1 MGGRLGGGGC
11 GMVEVLAIGALLW
24 SEPPLAGPRVEDSRR
39 EGLVER
45 DYRGRVKALEVTA
58 EEAAL
63 EALALAPEVKE
74 RALAVLT
81 ERAKVL
87 DRLVME
93 NLETLIALGTASA
106 AEDRADQLR
115 LLLELGE
122 KFRELNEGG
131 TLRSRLEAVLP
142 REERVRFAGLVREY
156 RRALVADAR
165 LGTGENKL
173 GAIAAVRF
181 GEIGKEIERSFARV
195 QGRIAE
201 RYIRDIAEKLSLTE
215 GQRRRLGPII
225 QELAEAFVRAAPEE
239 EIQRLGLR
247 LTAFLTE
254 GQRTALVEVMSGKR
268 PEVMPMRVEG
278 KERE

>member
-1 MGGRLGGGGC
+1 MGGGGS
-11 GMVEVLAIGALLW
+11 GMVEVLAIAALLGG
-24 SEPPLAGPRVEDSRR
+24 EPLLAGPRVEDEQRA
-39 EGLVER
+39 GLVER

-63 EALALAPEVKE
+63 EALGLAPEVKE
-74 RALAVLT
+74 RALAIFV

-93 NLETLIALGTASA
+93 NLERLIALGTASA
-106 AEDRADQLR
+106 AEDKADQFR
-115 LLLELGE
+115 LLMELGE
-122 KFRELNEGG
+122 RFRVLNEGG
-131 TLRSRLEAVLP
+131 TLRSRVEAVLP
-142 REERVRFAGLVREY
+142 REERGRYGGLVREY
-156 RRALVADAR
+156 RRAMVADAR
-165 LGTGENKL
+165 REAGENNKL

-181 GEIGKEIERSFARV
+181 GELGKEIERSFARV

-201 RYIRDIAEKLSLTE
+201 RYIRDIAERLELTE
-215 GQRRRLGPII
+215 RQRGRLGPII
-225 QELAEAFVRAAPEE
+225 QELAEAFVREAPEE

-268 PEVMPMRVEG
+268 PEVMPMGGEG
-278 KERE
+278 KKGE